1 MSLAVKQNENAKP
14 KNKPINY
21 QMRQD
26 KTLNIR

>member
-26 KTLNIR
+26 FKY